1 MSPQQKKINNW
12 GDGSVTTSQFNQCHT
27 YTQRGDFRINVSVKL
42 SCSSTPFTSSRLVS
56 PFTSCC
62 NLKNKDFKEIIKSD
76 LKMKADYERNTFL
89 ASLYWVAK
97 TKSFSIANNPVNA
110 NLTSSITAL
119 FRDFSNCNEISNEGD
134 SDNCSKCRT
143 KKVDLWHSENA
154 NILNKHTDVVITC
167 TMVRNNMTLTHTFV
181 PECN

>member
-1 MSPQQKKINNW
+1 
-12 GDGSVTTSQFNQCHT
+12 
-27 YTQRGDFRINVSVKL
+27 
-42 SCSSTPFTSSRLVS
+42 
-56 PFTSCC
+56 
-62 NLKNKDFKEIIKSD
+62 
-76 LKMKADYERNTFL
+76 MKADYKRNTFL

-97 TKSFSIANNPVNA
+97 TRSFSIANNPVNA